1 LRRGALLALG
11 WAWAAAIVW
20 LSVTPSPPH
29 IDVEQGD
36 KLGHFFSYALLMFW
50 FAMLYAKRSAR
61 LAHAAGFIAMGI
73 ALEFVQ
79 RALGYRSFE
88 LYDMVADAL
97 GVLAGW
103 AAAAL
108 LPVRFPSR

>member
-1 LRRGALLALG
+1 MRRGALLALG

-88 LYDMVADAL
+88 LYDMGADAI
-97 GVLAGW
+97 GVFAGW

-108 LPVRFPSR
+108 LPVRLAPP